1 MVWMEGVSCWPRG
14 AVGGIGIM
22 TDPSGCYVL
31 NLIGPFRLSAPDG
44 ARVEIPSKKAIA
56 IIAMLA
62 TSRNG
67 EHTRGWLQDRLW
79 GTRDHAQ
86 AQGSLRREL
95 SNLRTWLGGE
105 SSHLIACEHDR
116 VRLELHCMRVDVH
129 NCGIGGR
136 PPFGAARPPTGE
148 FLEGID
154 IPGEEGFEEWLR
166 EQRRRFEEAE
176 TTGANGDEV
185 PLGSR
190 RVSAAP
196 LPARIVDLSEPA
208 TGFDGRSALA
218 VLPFRNLTGQPELD
232 YLAEGLSEDLIIRL
246 SRLRWLPVI
255 ARSSSFSVGPDPV
268 DHHAIGSRLGAKY
281 LLEGRLR
288 RDGDRFSVMLDLA
301 DADFA
306 RILWSH
312 KEEMASVLSEEAQ
325 VQLAVDLVGALDARI
340 DNLEQIRA
348 RTKVQSDLNVSD
360 LIWRGRWHFN
370 RLTREDSLR
379 ARALFDEALAREP
392 ESVEALIQVAWAME
406 RSLWA
411 QRGPQAEIREMR
423 RLTQKIIS
431 LDSDDSRGYM
441 LAGIAELWLRNP
453 VRAKNLLTHAIA
465 LNPSLAGARANL
477 GSTYNLCG
485 QPALAIEPL
494 KTALRLSP
502 VDQEVFFMLGELAM
516 SHSLQ
521 GEWAEAIEYAEQ
533 SLSRKSAYWYAHV
546 LKIDALAR
554 SGKPKAAY
562 LALQDLLSVEPAF
575 SEKHIDWV
583 PFYDP
588 ISAAHFKQGI
598 ALAAAG
604 SGAARGR
611 KQ

>member
-1 MVWMEGVSCWPRG
+1 
-14 AVGGIGIM
+14 
-22 TDPSGCYVL
+22 
-31 NLIGPFRLSAPDG
+31 
-44 ARVEIPSKKAIA
+44 
-56 IIAMLA
+56 MLA

-95 SNLRTWLGGE
+95 SNLRTWLGTGL
-105 SSHLIACEHDR
+105 SPLIACEHDR
-116 VRLELHCMRVDVH
+116 VRLELHRMRVDVH
-129 NCGIGGR
+129 NYGIGGR
-136 PPFGAARPPTGE
+136 PPLGAARPPTGE

-154 IPGEEGFEEWLR
+154 IAGEEGFEEWLR
-166 EQRRRFEEAE
+166 EQRRRFEEAAE
-176 TTGANGDEV
+176 TAGANGDAA
-185 PLGSR
+185 PLGSKG
-190 RVSAAP
+190 VAAAP
-196 LPARIVDLSEPA
+196 LSARIVDLSKPA
-208 TGFDGRSALA
+208 TGFNGRSALA
-218 VLPFRNLTGQPELD
+218 VLPFRNLTGQPDLD

-246 SRLRWLPVI
+246 SRLKWLPVI
-255 ARSSSFSVGPDPV
+255 TRSSSFSVGADPV

-288 RDGDRFSVMLDLA
+288 RDGDRFSVVLDLA

-312 KEEMASVLSEEAQ
+312 KEEMASVFSEEAQ
-325 VQLAVDLVGALDARI
+325 VQLAVDLVGALEARI

-370 RLTREDSLR
+370 RLTREDSVR

-411 QRGPQAEIREMR
+411 QRGPQAEIKEMR

-453 VRAKNLLTHAIA
+453 VRAKNLLSHAIA
-465 LNPSLAGARANL
+465 LNPSLSGAHANL

-502 VDQEVFFMLGELAM
+502 VDQEVFFILGELAM
-516 SHSLQ
+516 SYSLQ
-521 GEWAEAIEYAEQ
+521 GEWAEAIEYAEE
-533 SLSRKSAYWYAHV
+533 SLSRRSAYWYAHV
-546 LKIDALAR
+546 IKIDALAR

-562 LALQDLLSVEPAF
+562 LALHDLLSVEPAF

-583 PFYDP
+583 PFFDP

-604 SGAARGR
+604 SGAPRDR